1 MSRFDTITVVFLFL
15 ATAVC
20 GQKRYVFPSEVPPL
34 LHTEWGQDAPYNKF
48 CPQEK
53 GSSDKGNTSSNG
65 EKGSSNM
72 ENGGSGSGNGGS
84 DRKNAYAGCG
94 PLVMSQVMK
103 GYNYPPSSP
112 QLGSVYAWDKMYDAV
127 PDTANVEGDD
137 AIARLIVDC
146 GTAAGTVYGASA
158 SATKLNEVVTGLKKY
173 FGYNRYMAILDR
185 AHYKGEAGSRLWNT
199 VIYDELRNGRPVIV
213 RGERDATTAH
223 VFIIDGCRD
232 STVHVNWG
240 WAGKRNG
247 YYDPDSL
254 YGYRLSQRMVV
265 DIAPQGYVPQVKSI
279 STGSAGRLS
288 RSLNKTDR
296 ELLRHIKVVGP
307 LNRADIAVLRQ
318 MATAGNLCTIDLS
331 EAVILTLP
339 DSAFYGCANL
349 TYISLPLTLP
359 EISAYAFASCTKLNR
374 VDIHSMVS
382 EIKQNAFYGCFYLT
396 DIRLPFALKVIG
408 ANAFNSCNSLTNVKL
423 PPMLTTLG
431 TGAFANAKSL
441 QSLTMPKST
450 AKVGADVV
458 KGTKVNKI
466 RRL

>member
-1 MSRFDTITVVFLFL
+1 MMQVGHNIYLCTPMKRFCAITVTFLLL
-15 ATAVC
+15 ASAVC
-20 GQKRYVFPSEVPPL
+20 GQKRYVFPTEVQPL
-34 LHTEWGQDAPYNKF
+34 LHTEWGQGAPYNKL
-48 CPQEK
+48 CPLEQ
-53 GSSDKGNTSSNG
+53 
-65 EKGSSNM
+65 
-72 ENGGSGSGNGGS
+72 GGS

-103 GYNYPPSSP
+103 AFSYPPSSP
-112 QLGSVYAWDKMYDAV
+112 QLGSVYAWDKMYDTV
-127 PDTANVEGDD
+127 PDTANTEGDD

-146 GTAAGTVYGASA
+146 GSAAGTVYGASA

-185 AHYKGEAGSRLWNT
+185 AHYKGEAGSRVWKTL
-199 VIYDELRNGRPVIV
+199 IYDELRNGRPVIM
-213 RGERDATTAH
+213 RGERGPVAAH

-240 WAGKRNG
+240 WGGRRNG

-254 YGYRLSQRMVV
+254 DGYRFNQRMVA
-265 DIAPQGYVPQVKSI
+265 DIAPQGYVPQVKSV
-279 STGSAGRLS
+279 STGPAGHLS
-288 RSLNKTDR
+288 RSLSQTDR
-296 ELLRHIKVVGP
+296 EMVRHIKVSGT

-331 EAVILTLP
+331 ESVILTLP
-339 DSAFYGCANL
+339 DSAFYGCTNL

-359 EISAYAFASCTKLNR
+359 EISAYAFASCTRLNR

-382 EIKQNAFYGCFYLT
+382 EIKQHAFYGCFCLT
-396 DIRLPFALKVIG
+396 DVRLPFALKAVG
-408 ANAFNSCNSLTNVKL
+408 ANAFNSCNSLTDVKL
-423 PPMLTTLG
+423 PPMLASLG

-441 QSLTMPKST
+441 RSLTVPRST
-450 AKVGADVV
+450 AKLGTGVV
-458 KGTKVNKI
+458 KGTKVANI